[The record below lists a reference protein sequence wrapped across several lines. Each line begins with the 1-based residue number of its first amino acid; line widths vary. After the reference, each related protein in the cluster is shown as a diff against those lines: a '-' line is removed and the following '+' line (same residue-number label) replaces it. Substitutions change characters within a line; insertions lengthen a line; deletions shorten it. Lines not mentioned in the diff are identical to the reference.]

1 MNGSGASA
9 SAAAAARGH
18 AAPARLLDLAAQAL
32 ERAKAAGADTADAC
46 LESSSAFTASVLGGR
61 IETLQQSGTLGLGV
75 RVIAGGAVGFCSG
88 TDLTPAGIDDLA
100 RRAVALAR
108 YTTPDPANGV
118 PEPSEAGEPSVADL
132 EMFDPAALE
141 LPADRKIEMALALER
156 AALETDPRIR
166 RTDGAT
172 VSSSAGAFAIANSRG
187 LARAWEGTTVSAWV
201 VALADDRDGR
211 QQTGVYGMT
220 RRHLAD
226 IEAMDAIGREAAR
239 RALGRLG
246 ARRVPTTKV
255 PVVMSPEVA
264 SAWIAEMYEAFTG
277 EAVLKKSSWLT
288 GRLGEEIASPLLTLV
303 DDGSLV
309 RGIGSSPYD
318 AEGVRT
324 RRNVLIDRGRCA
336 AFEYDLYHSRRTG
349 AALTGNGIRGFAST
363 PGIGFH
369 NLFVEPG
376 APSPASIVKSLDR
389 GFWYDDSGSYGFNPV
404 TGDYSFQAQG
414 WWIEKG
420 EKVFPVDGVTVAGR
434 SLDMLKSIA
443 AVGNDLEFRT
453 SVACPT
459 LLVGEM
465 TVSGE

>member
-1 MNGSGASA
+1 MTGAGG
-9 SAAAAARGH
+9 AAGALARGH

-32 ERAKAAGADTADAC
+32 ERAKAAGAGTADAC
-46 LESSSAFTASVLGGR
+46 LESSQAFTASVLGGR
-61 IETLQQSGTLGLGV
+61 VETLQQSGTLGLGV
-75 RVIAGGAVGFCSG
+75 RVIVDGAVGFCSG

-108 YTTPDPANGV
+108 HTTPDPANGV
-118 PEPSEAGEPSVADL
+118 PEPAEAGEPVAADL
-132 EMFDPAALE
+132 QLFDPAAPALS
-141 LPADRKIEMALALER
+141 ADRKIEMALALER
-156 AALETDPRIR
+156 AALDTDPRIR

-211 QQTGVYGMT
+211 QQTGVYGMSK
-220 RRHLAD
+220 RHLAD
-226 IEAMDAIGREAAR
+226 VAPMESIGREAAA
-239 RALGRLG
+239 RALARLG
-246 ARRVPTTKV
+246 ARRVPTAKV
-255 PVVMSPEVA
+255 PVVMAPEIA
-264 SAWIAEMYEAFTG
+264 AAWIADMYEAFTG

-288 GRLGEEIASPLLTLV
+288 GRLGEPIASPLVTLV
-303 DDGSLV
+303 DDGTMV
-309 RGIGSSPYD
+309 RGTGSSPCD

-324 RRNVLIDRGRCA
+324 RRNVLVDAGRCA
-336 AFEYDLYHSRRTG
+336 SFAYDHYHARRTG
-349 AALTGNGIRGFAST
+349 QALTGNGVRGFAST

-376 APSPASIVKSLDR
+376 ETAPSAILASVGR
-389 GFWYDDSGSYGFNPV
+389 GFWYDSAGSYGFNAV

-414 WWIEKG
+414 WWIENG
-420 EKVFPVDGVTVAGR
+420 EKAFPVEGVTVAGN
-434 SLDMLKSIA
+434 SLDMLKSIS
-443 AVGNDLEFRT
+443 AVGNDLEFRA

-459 LLVGEM
+459 LLIGEM

>member
-1 MNGSGASA
+1 VSDTVAP
-9 SAAAAARGH
+9 AAAGPRGH

-32 ERAKAAGADTADAC
+32 ARAKAAGAGDADAC
-46 LESSSAFTASVLGGR
+46 LESSRAFTASVLGGR

-75 RVIAGGAVGFCSG
+75 RVIVGGATGFCSG

-108 YTTPDPANGV
+108 HSTPDEANGV
-118 PEPSEAGEPSVADL
+118 PEPPDAGEDATTDL
-132 EMFDPAALE
+132 QLFDPAALE
-141 LPADRKIEMALALER
+141 LSVDRKIEMALALER
-156 AALETDPRIR
+156 AALESDPRIK

-172 VSSSAGAFAIANSRG
+172 VSSSAGSFAIANSRG
-187 LARAWEGTTVSAWV
+187 IARAWEGTTVSAWV

-220 RRHLAD
+220 KRHLG
-226 IEAMDAIGREAAR
+226 EFPTMESIGREAAS
-239 RALGRLG
+239 RALARLG
-246 ARRVPTTKV
+246 ARRVPTAKV
-255 PVVMSPEVA
+255 PVVMAPEIAA
-264 SAWIAEMYEAFTG
+264 SWISDMYEAFTG

-288 GRLGEEIASPLLTLV
+288 GKLGEMIATPLVTLV
-303 DDGSLV
+303 DDGTLV
-309 RGIGSSPYD
+309 RGLGSSPYD

-324 RRNVLIDRGRCA
+324 RRNVLIDAGRCE
-336 AFEYDLYHSRRTG
+336 AFAYDLYHSRRTG
-349 AALTGNGIRGFAST
+349 AALTGNGIRGFANT

-376 APSPASIVKSLDR
+376 VPSRAAILKSVDR
-389 GFWYDDSGSYGFNPV
+389 GFWYDDSGSYGFNSV

-414 WWIEKG
+414 WWIENG
-420 EKVFPVDGVTVAGR
+420 EKAFPVEGVTVAGN
-434 SLDMLKSIA
+434 SLDMLQSVA
-443 AVGNDLEFRT
+443 AVGNDLEFRY

-459 LLVGEM
+459 LLIGEM